1 MKYDYFGNTS
11 LRVKHLL
18 LNFET
23 QLFLF
28 EELFKNADEKETW
41 DNNSTL
47 QIKYLE
53 ALQNHHLLENKNKTT
68 HLGTK
73 DARVKSA
80 PLEDFGLV
88 KRKEKLISE
97 QGYELLKL
105 IKNQAYKT
113 DNDFLQIDLI
123 SMFFLKM
130 SLKFS
135 KSENLLQKYL
145 EVFALHN
152 GCISKE
158 LFLFLPL
165 IDNFENTKEFIKF
178 FNENQILDF
187 LIFKNYKENLE
198 QFLIDLENKNY
209 DRMNYFHTAKGEQ
222 SVKDIK
228 FSLKL
233 FLEFR
238 ENKDKNIFLE
248 LLKAKKD
255 EKFYRFKELYLSYI
269 SKETNKE
276 NKIKDLINF
285 CGLDSLQDFGKR
297 FFKLIFKARI
307 LNNLKDYADLNERY
321 LNLCGIFEFNLG
333 SIGINEI
340 FKLIL
345 KHSKYK
351 DILKIIANSK
361 ISKELLSEYF
371 NDEEFK
377 EFFKNY
383 EINSLKELKTY
394 ARKESLKKIYKLLK
408 YNFTKEKITSILEL
422 FEDRKNDDKIATLV
436 TKEATIPTIFEYIIA
451 ISWCYIDDFN
461 LEHILNA
468 GLSLDSK
475 FLPKSHA
482 IGGEA
487 DFIYHYD
494 KHSLMIEATLT
505 QKTNQRRT
513 EMESISRHLGNLLLK
528 LEQEKREKSFAIFI
542 ATYLDKNVLND
553 FRSRIYC
560 YFENEINFIKGMKIL
575 PLSTKDLKNIL
586 NSNYKELLPKIYEI
600 LNDKEDFGSK
610 WYKENIIKI
619 TKKAGQ

>member
-23 QLFLF
+23 QLLLF
-28 EELFKNADEKETW
+28 EELFKNADKKETW
-41 DNNSTL
+41 ENNSTL

-53 ALQNHHLLENKNKTT
+53 ALQNHNLLENKNKTT

-80 PLEDFGLV
+80 PLEDFGLI

-97 QGYELLKL
+97 QGYELLEL
-105 IKNQAYKT
+105 IKNQAYKI

-145 EVFALHN
+145 EVFALYN
-152 GCISKE
+152 GSISKE

-165 IDNFENTKEFIKF
+165 INNFKNTKEFIELFDK
-178 FNENQILDF
+178 NQILDF
-187 LIFKNYKENLE
+187 LIFKDYRDKLE

-209 DRMNYFHTAKGEQ
+209 DKMNYFHTAKGEQ
-222 SVKDIK
+222 SAKDIL
-228 FSLKL
+228 FALKL

-269 SKETNKE
+269 SKEINKE
-276 NKIKDLINF
+276 NKIKDLIHF
-285 CGLDSLQDFGKR
+285 CELDSLQDFGKR

-307 LNNLKDYADLNERY
+307 MNNLKDYADLNERY
-321 LNLCGIFEFNLG
+321 LNLCGIFEFNLE
-333 SIGINEI
+333 SISINEI
-340 FKLIL
+340 FKLVL

-351 DILKIIANSK
+351 DILKIITHSK

-371 NDEEFK
+371 NDKEFK
-377 EFFKNY
+377 VFFKNY

-394 ARKESLKKIYKLLK
+394 TKKENLKKIHKLLK
-408 YNFTKEKITSILEL
+408 YNFTKEKIINILEL
-422 FEDRKNDDKIATLV
+422 FENRKNDDKIASLV

-468 GLSLDSK
+468 GLSLDNK

-482 IGGEA
+482 VGGEA
-487 DFIYHYD
+487 DFIYHYN

-505 QKTNQRRT
+505 QKTNQRRA
-513 EMESISRHLGNLLLK
+513 EMESVSRHLGNLLLN

-542 ATYLDKNVLND
+542 APYLDKNVLND

-560 YFENEINFIKGMKIL
+560 YFENETNFIKGMKIL
-575 PLSTKDLKNIL
+575 PLSIKDLKNIL
-586 NSNYKELLPKIYEI
+586 NSNLNYKELLPKIYEI
-600 LNDKEDFGSK
+600 LDDKDDYGSR

-619 TKKAGQ
+619 TQKA

>member
-1 MKYDYFGNTS
+1 MQDRLIQSPLNYTGGKY
-11 LRVKHLL
+11 KLL
-18 LNFET
+18 SQILPFFPKKIELALDLFCGGANVGLNLNSKKLILNDKEKE
-23 QLFLF
+23 LIRLF
-28 EELFKNADEKETW
+28 EYFKKH
-41 DNNSTL
+41 
-47 QIKYLE
+47 
-53 ALQNHHLLENKNKTT
+53 QNDK
-68 HLGTK
+68 
-73 DARVKSA
+73 
-80 PLEDFGLV
+80 
-88 KRKEKLISE
+88 
-97 QGYELLKL
+97 
-105 IKNQAYKT
+105 
-113 DNDFLQIDLI
+113 
-123 SMFFLKM
+123 
-130 SLKFS
+130 
-135 KSENLLQKYL
+135 
-145 EVFALHN
+145 
-152 GCISKE
+152 
-158 LFLFLPL
+158 
-165 IDNFENTKEFIKF
+165 
-178 FNENQILDF
+178 
-187 LIFKNYKENLE
+187 IFK
-198 QFLIDLENKNY
+198 DLENKNY

-222 SVKDIK
+222 SAKDIK

-285 CGLDSLQDFGKR
+285 CELDSLQDFGKR

-321 LNLCGIFEFNLG
+321 LNLCGIFEFNLE

-422 FEDRKNDDKIATLV
+422 FEDRKNDDKIASLV
-436 TKEATIPTIFEYIIA
+436 TKEAIIPTIFEYIIA

-482 IGGEA
+482 VGGEA

-513 EMESISRHLGNLLLK
+513 EMESVSRHLGNLLLK

-542 ATYLDKNVLND
+542 APYLDKNVLND

-560 YFENEINFIKGMKIL
+560 YFENEINF
-575 PLSTKDLKNIL
+575 
-586 NSNYKELLPKIYEI
+586 Y
-600 LNDKEDFGSK
+600 
-610 WYKENIIKI
+610 
-619 TKKAGQ
+619 